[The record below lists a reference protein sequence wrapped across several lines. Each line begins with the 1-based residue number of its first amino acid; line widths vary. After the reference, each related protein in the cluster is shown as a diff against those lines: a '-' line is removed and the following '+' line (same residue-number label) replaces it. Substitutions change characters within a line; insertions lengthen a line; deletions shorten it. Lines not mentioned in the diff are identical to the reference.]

1 LQTLCQFIQVS
12 IPVRKEAT
20 RVVGLYKND
29 TWITEKHNIKKDLIT
44 KDQSIVPYE
53 RGKDAFYHGI
63 DYNETSDEEYRE
75 MIKVFYDN
83 VFRLNEMNKVAS
95 YIGWLFATPLK
106 PILTELADGFP
117 LLFNHGSQGSGKTS
131 LAQLFMRLVGYSNSE
146 PKSCTMRSFPMLKM
160 LSSTNAIPQWYDEFI
175 GNFVNYRDSSFN
187 FDNHGKDTSFND
199 GYAKWAPVGSFPNGA
214 SWCGALEMVGN
225 VHEWVGDWWSKDYY
239 AISPE
244 NNPQG
249 PDTGTYKIGKGGSWY
264 DQSWQVRSSYRKA
277 LSPSSARMHWIGFR
291 CIIPIR

>member
-1 LQTLCQFIQVS
+1 MDFSEIASCH
-12 IPVRKEAT
+12 P
-20 RVVGLYKND
+20 GLYWLEPGAGHRGVVYGYIDEISGVFIPKAGYENYPVIEVS
-29 TWITEKHNIKKDLIT
+29 WYGAAAYCRWVGGRLPTEAEWEYAARGPAS
-44 KDQSIVPYE
+44 SIYPWGDDFV
-53 RGKDAFYHGI
+53 
-63 DYNETSDEEYRE
+63 
-75 MIKVFYDN
+75 
-83 VFRLNEMNKVAS
+83 
-95 YIGWLFATPLK
+95 
-106 PILTELADGFP
+106 
-117 LLFNHGSQGSGKTS
+117 GS
-131 LAQLFMRLVGYSNSE
+131 
-146 PKSCTMRSFPMLKM
+146 
-160 LSSTNAIPQWYDEFI
+160 
-175 GNFVNYRDSSFN
+175 FVNYRDSSFN

-244 NNPQG
+244 KNPQG

-264 DQSWQVRSSYRKA
+264 DPSLGVRSSYRKA